1 MSERPSQAVLW
12 DFLRGALMTKALAA
26 VVDAGVPQ
34 ALVDGP
40 RPVSELGGN
49 LDTLHR
55 LLRALASDGVF
66 RETKPGVF
74 EHTDPSRLLLGPG
87 WSEFAHLFGG
97 VFFEATTDLDASTSE
112 APFPGRFGTGFWEW
126 LAEHPAERATFDAA
140 MAGERDRASEHLATL
155 EWREGEVVVDVG
167 GGNGALLVELIQ
179 RRPELRGI
187 VLDLPETV
195 RDEAALGDRVEF
207 VPGSFFDS
215 VPEGDAYL
223 LSGILHDWPDE
234 DAARILRT
242 TRAAAPAHARLLINE
257 SVIRPGNDPDGAKWL
272 DLLMLV
278 LAGGRERDEKQWRAL
293 LGSVGWELVQLH
305 ESGLIEAGGL
315 VPVAGEHG
323 RQEDKNQDAA
333 RRESPDPRL

>member
-26 VVDAGVPQ
+26 VVDAGVPE
-34 ALVDGP
+34 ALADGP
-40 RPVSELGGN
+40 RPVGELDGYW
-49 LDTLHR
+49 DTLHR

-66 RETKPGVF
+66 RETEPGVF
-74 EHTDPSRLLLGPG
+74 EHTESSRLLLESG

-97 VFFEATTDLDASTSE
+97 VFFEATTDLEASTSE
-112 APFPGRFGTGFWEW
+112 APFPHRFGTGFWEW
-126 LAEHPAERATFDAA
+126 LAEHPTQRAAFDAA
-140 MAGERDRASEHLATL
+140 MAGERNRPAERLAAL
-155 EWREGEVVVDVG
+155 EWRDGEVVVDVG
-167 GGNGALLVELIQ
+167 GGNGALLAELIR

-195 RDEAALGDRVEF
+195 RDETAFGDRIEF
-207 VPGSFFDS
+207 VAGSFFDS

-242 TRAAAPAHARLLINE
+242 MRAAAPAHARLLINE
-257 SVIRPGNDPDGAKWL
+257 SVIRPGNDADGAKWL

-278 LAGGRERDEKQWRAL
+278 LAGGRERDEKQWRGL
-293 LGSVGWELVQLH
+293 LEGGGWKAVRFPEG
-305 ESGLIEAGGL
+305 GLIEAR
-315 VPVAGEHG
+315 PA
-323 RQEDKNQDAA
+323 
-333 RRESPDPRL
+333 

>member
-97 VFFEATTDLDASTSE
+97 VFFQATTDLDASTSE
-112 APFPGRFGTGFWEW
+112 PPFPDRFGAGFWEW
-126 LAEHPAERATFDAA
+126 LAEHPAERAAFDAA
-140 MAGERDRASEHLATL
+140 MAGERGRPAERLAAL
-155 EWREGEVVVDVG
+155 DWRDGEVVVDVG
-167 GGNGALLVELIQ
+167 GGNGALLVELIR
-179 RRPELRGI
+179 RRPEVRGI

-195 RDEAALGDRVEF
+195 RDEAAFGDRIRF
-207 VPGSFFDS
+207 VSGSFFES

-242 TRAAAPAHARLLINE
+242 IRAAAPRPARLLINE
-257 SVIRPGNDPDGAKWL
+257 SVIRPGNDADGAKWL

-278 LAGGRERDEKQWRAL
+278 LAGGRERDENEWREL
-293 LGSVGWELVQLH
+293 LESTGWDPVRFPEG
-305 ESGLIEAGGL
+305 GLIEA
-315 VPVAGEHG
+315 
-323 RQEDKNQDAA
+323 R
-333 RRESPDPRL
+333 PR

>member
-1 MSERPSQAVLW
+1 
-12 DFLRGALMTKALAA
+12 
-26 VVDAGVPQ
+26 
-34 ALVDGP
+34 
-40 RPVSELGGN
+40 
-49 LDTLHR
+49 
-55 LLRALASDGVF
+55 
-66 RETKPGVF
+66 VF
-74 EHTDPSRLLLGPG
+74 EHTEQSRRLLDPG

-97 VFFEATTDLDASTSE
+97 VFFAATTDLDASTAE

-140 MAGERDRASEHLATL
+140 MAGERLRPAERLADL

-167 GGNGALLVELIQ
+167 GGNGALLAALIQ

-195 RDEAALGDRVEF
+195 RDEAALGDRIQF
-207 VPGSFFDS
+207 VAGSFFES

-242 TRAAAPAHARLLINE
+242 IRTAAPQHARLLINE
-257 SVIRPGNDPDGAKWL
+257 SVIRPGNDADGAKWL

-278 LAGGRERDEKQWRAL
+278 LAGGRERDEAQWRELFA
-293 LGSVGWELVQLH
+293 STGWEPVRFP
-305 ESGLIEAGGL
+305 EGGPIEARPG
-315 VPVAGEHG
+315 
-323 RQEDKNQDAA
+323 
-333 RRESPDPRL
+333 